1 MVPEVLVQEAQAR
14 VKTRVVWTVPANA
27 HLRDIHEYVS
37 ESSARAAD
45 SQLAILLNAANSL
58 GDLPEI
64 GRPGRWRGTRE
75 LIVTGTPYIV
85 AYRIRLAT
93 VEILA
98 VIHCARRWPRRFSD

>member
-1 MVPEVLVQEAQAR
+1 MVKEAKAR

-45 SQLAILLNAANSL
+45 SQVAILLRAASSL
-58 GDLPEI
+58 GNFPEI
-64 GRPGRWRGTRE
+64 GRRGRRRGTRE

-85 AYRIRLAT
+85 VYRIRLAA

-98 VIHCARRWPRRFSD
+98 VIYGARRWPRSFSD